1 MSIDLNLVG
10 AKGAIAQEA
19 EGKWGMVID
28 QDVCTGCQ
36 ACVAA
41 CAMENNLS
49 FVGEEDAGYGR
60 TQHWIR
66 IERFWEGAY
75 PEVKSTPF
83 QPMLCQQ
90 CGSAPC
96 EPVCPVFDSVP
107 SQSQDINLQVYN
119 LCVGTRYCAYIFQY
133 QEHLF
138 IYRYYTF

>member
-10 AKGAIAQEA
+10 AKGAIVEEA

-41 CAMENNLS
+41 CAMENNIS

-60 TQHWIR
+60 AQHWIR
-66 IERFWEGAY
+66 IERFWEGGY
-75 PEVKSTPF
+75 PEVKATPF

-96 EPVCPVFDSVP
+96 EPVCPVFASVH
-107 SQSQDINLQVYN
+107 SQSQEINLQVYN
-119 LCVGTRYCAYIFQY
+119 RCIGTRY
-133 QEHLF
+133 
-138 IYRYYTF
+138 